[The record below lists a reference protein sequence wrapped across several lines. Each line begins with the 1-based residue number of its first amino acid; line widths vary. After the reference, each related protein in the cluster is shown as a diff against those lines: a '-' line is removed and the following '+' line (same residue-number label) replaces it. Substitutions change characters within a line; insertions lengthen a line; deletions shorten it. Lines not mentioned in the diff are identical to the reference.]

1 MKAIDKPGN
10 PEVDKKTVAKRYFD
24 MTRFAYV
31 IQNFWVIVCNVYNK
45 VKHRLRNAVFL
56 LIS

>member
-1 MKAIDKPGN
+1 MKAIDKPSN
-10 PEVDKKTVAKRYFD
+10 PEVDKNMAKRYFD

-45 VKHRLRNAVFL
+45 MKHRLRNAVFL
-56 LIS
+56 FIS

>member
-1 MKAIDKPGN
+1 MKAIDKPSN
-10 PEVDKKTVAKRYFD
+10 PEVDKNMANRYFD

-56 LIS
+56 FIS